1 MREPMTEASPS
12 PSARAI
18 GVVYLSYV
26 LVSILGFVPLRGL
39 VRAGDAAATAS
50 NILGHES
57 WYLSGVSLGIVAN
70 ALYLALTALFCGLFA
85 PVNRSISFLAAFFG
99 LAGCVIQLCGG
110 VLLLAPLV
118 LLKGMPPS
126 SAIGVE
132 QLRIA
137 ALLSLKLYNRT
148 WDISFVLF
156 AFFDLAIGYLIFRS
170 GFLPRVIGVLMML
183 GGLGAVT
190 YLWPPLARSLSL
202 PYTMGVGGVAEL
214 SLMLWLL
221 VKGIDV
227 PRWREWAGVRASDPS
242 PAGQSSTLA
251 T

>member
-1 MREPMTEASPS
+1 M
-12 PSARAI
+12 
-18 GVVYLSYV
+18 SYV
-26 LVSILGFVPLRGL
+26 LVSIAGLVPLRGL
-39 VRAGDAAATAS
+39 VRAGDAVATAN
-50 NILGHES
+50 NILAHES
-57 WYLSGVSLGIVAN
+57 LYRSEVSLGILAN
-70 ALYLALTALFCGLFA
+70 VLYIALTAFFCGLFA

-118 LLKGMPPS
+118 LLKGMPAS

-148 WDISFVLF
+148 YDISFVLF

-170 GFLPRVIGVLMML
+170 GFLPRIIGVLMML
-183 GGLGAVT
+183 GGLAAAT
-190 YLWPPLARSLSL
+190 YLWPPLAHSLF
-202 PYTMGVGGVAEL
+202 PYNIGVGGVAEL
-214 SLMLWLL
+214 SLLLWLL